1 MLFSLQ
7 YLLFDPMAK
16 TTTLV
21 SLSFPS
27 SQKLVREG
35 DILYLNIVN
44 TANITISTTK
54 SDENY
59 FNLFDLVSNDDLEDV
74 ETD

>member
-1 MLFSLQ
+1 
-7 YLLFDPMAK
+7 MAK

-35 DILYLNIVN
+35 GILYLNIVN